1 MTKSNSAKNDVVLP
15 PNLYHEEYWT
25 GTSFQNWSVESFD
38 IFWIQKNPSLYRRQD
53 LAHSAL
59 GNELAILARASDK
72 RIADKAYLLKKQLN
86 FKNESSQINKIIW
99 ERSKDIAESQI
110 HLTLSELQTKTN
122 IETSLIEEINSS
134 KRKIRHFKDHV
145 LEQTKGDEY
154 SDLHVPSSPT
164 PFSSLQLL
172 KEYSIAQSSYSSRL
186 CFILKSGTIVKD
198 LLDHIPHNSFWS
210 GNHLILDKSNGW
222 LLNGYMKLEDFEE
235 LVEICYSHGAVGL
248 PIELK
253 LMLKKLMKNHTRSHK
268 SASIYYSLIDRLALQ
283 YFRTLRAGSSS
294 ESSLFALHEV
304 DANLRAKQPDIYFR
318 DDILKVEPG
327 NVEIA
332 KDGLI
337 QDIVKYDLDT
347 NKSLRENI
355 YEIYYTYDN
364 LPTSKKEKIFE
375 MDFIAFVISDNHID
389 TYVTRLVDNQLYIST
404 KLRMNQTVET
414 MRKAKMDDADPL
426 IDSPKKFTYFYD
438 PRILPSVISKK
449 KSSDKKKN
457 TKKN

>member
-15 PNLYHEEYWT
+15 PNLYHEGEVFFSPIIACTFW
-25 GTSFQNWSVESFD
+25 D
-38 IFWIQKNPSLYRRQD
+38 IYQLPICRILDRRQD